1 MSAAEQTTVGPD
13 GVTYKWD
20 TTSNSWITAAEGQNE
35 VNPALDPSIAVF
47 DTSDD
52 PTSIASMSA
61 KANTNKRK
69 HPTNADDNSVAEQK
83 QQAPKKKFNSSIY
96 ITNLPPDTTAEEL
109 AETFSK
115 YGLIMEDL
123 STGKPRIKM
132 YQTENGE
139 FKGDALV
146 TFFKEESV
154 RLAVDLM
161 DDAEFRFGMPGTK
174 IHVSQA
180 VFKEKEKPAEDAAAK
195 GAASAKGKQ
204 DKKKVQKKIQNLQK
218 KLDWF
223 EEENGKKSD
232 KFARIVILKH
242 MFTKQEI
249 DEDPTLLIDL
259 KEEVREECEKLG
271 EVTNVV
277 MYDHS
282 DDGVM
287 TVRFKEV
294 EAAAKCVEKNN
305 NRFFGGR
312 RIVAYL
318 FDGKEKFKET
328 KTASQIQAEEEQRL
342 SAFENWLEENH

>member
-1 MSAAEQTTVGPD
+1 MSGAEQTTVGPD

-20 TTSNSWITAAEGQNE
+20 TTSNSWITAAEGQHE
-35 VNPALDPSIAVF
+35 VTPAIDPSIAVF

-52 PTSIASMSA
+52 PTSIGSLSA

-69 HPTNADDNSVAEQK
+69 HPTSTDDNITTAEQK
-83 QQAPKKKFNSSIY
+83 QQQPPKKKFNSSIY

-161 DDAEFRFGMPGTK
+161 DDAEFRFGMAGTK

-195 GAASAKGKQ
+195 GASAKGKQ

-218 KLDWF
+218 
-223 EEENGKKSD
+223 
-232 KFARIVILKH
+232 
-242 MFTKQEI
+242 
-249 DEDPTLLIDL
+249 
-259 KEEVREECEKLG
+259 
-271 EVTNVV
+271 
-277 MYDHS
+277 
-282 DDGVM
+282 
-287 TVRFKEV
+287 
-294 EAAAKCVEKNN
+294 
-305 NRFFGGR
+305 
-312 RIVAYL
+312 
-318 FDGKEKFKET
+318 
-328 KTASQIQAEEEQRL
+328 
-342 SAFENWLEENH
+342 